1 LLQEL
6 QSLNNAHRKAC
17 HIITLNVLSP
27 QQLWCLQDISNVL
40 YGEWLAEHLT
50 NFQLWGQVWQIM
62 LDT

>member
-17 HIITLNVLSP
+17 HITLYVLSP
-27 QQLWCLQDISNVL
+27 QHLWCLQDISNVL

-50 NFQLWGQVWQIM
+50 NFQLRGQVWQIM
-62 LDT
+62 LNT